1 MLSRRAIRVKV
12 MQTVYAHEQDREKTI
27 ARLEKSMF
35 ENINNSIRCYLYQL
49 YLLCKT
55 TEYVVTDVQIR
66 SAKFIPTE
74 EDRNQ
79 SVSLFHN
86 PVIQH
91 LVVTEN
97 LYQEIHREKL
107 DTRIDADSFRQFFQ
121 KLRKSD
127 EYQAYAQLENPLLTD
142 DRAIIHFL
150 YKSILGTDELFEQVL
165 EDLFPAWQDDREL
178 IYHAVLNY
186 ISNAGPNREPYVIRE
201 ARDLKELKQFGSEL
215 LKQTIQNESD
225 TGAVIASFLQHWDTE
240 RVAMMDMLIM
250 KMAVTEWL
258 YFADIP
264 TKVTMNE
271 YIELAKLY
279 STPKSGEF
287 VNGILDAILKK
298 LVADERIQKTGRG
311 TKEN

>member
-1 MLSRRAIRVKV
+1 
-12 MQTVYAHEQDREKTI
+12 MQTVYAHEQDREKTVE
-27 ARLEKSMF
+27 RLEKAML
-35 ENINNSIRCYLYQL
+35 ENINNSVRCFLYQL

-55 TEYVVTDVQIR
+55 AEYVVTDVQIR
-66 SAKFIPTE
+66 SSKFIPSE
-74 EDRNQ
+74 EDRNL

-107 DTRIDADSFRQFFQ
+107 DLRIDADNFRHFFQ

-127 EYQAYAQLENPLLTD
+127 EYQSYHRNENPLLTD
-142 DRAIIHFL
+142 DREILAFL
-150 YKSILGTDELFEQVL
+150 YKNILTTDELFEQNL
-165 EDLFPAWQDDREL
+165 EDVFPAWQDDREL
-178 IYHAVLNY
+178 IFHAVMNY
-186 ISNAGPNREPYVIRE
+186 ISHAAPNREPHVVRE
-201 ARDLKELKQFGSEL
+201 ARDLKELKHFAAEL
-215 LKQTIQNESD
+215 LRKTIYNEPD
-225 TGAVIASFLQHWDTE
+225 TEVIISSFLQHWDRE
-240 RVAMMDMLIM
+240 RVAMMDMLLM

-258 YFADIP
+258 YFPEIP
-264 TKVTMNE
+264 TKVTINE

-298 LVADERIQKTGRG
+298 LKEEDRIQKMGRG